1 MKIKTNQ
8 TENKEQSNL
17 WSEDIRPREQRNLQ
31 LEDDQ
36 QRELQA
42 TERVKSERGEQRG
55 VYLSLYRR
63 ESPAGFAYTL

>member
-8 TENKEQSNL
+8 NENKEQSNL

-36 QRELQA
+36 QQELQA

-55 VYLSLYRR
+55 I
-63 ESPAGFAYTL
+63 